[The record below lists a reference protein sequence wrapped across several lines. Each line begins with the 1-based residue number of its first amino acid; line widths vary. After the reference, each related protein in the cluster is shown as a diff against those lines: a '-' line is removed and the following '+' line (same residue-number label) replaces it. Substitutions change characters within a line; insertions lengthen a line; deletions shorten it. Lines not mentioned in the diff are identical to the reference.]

1 MEQLLSLLK
10 TIPEYA
16 AMVSSLQGG
25 ESVAVTGI
33 GQINRSHMI
42 AGLCRGLSRPMVV
55 LCQDDLAARAASGG
69 IEGLS
74 FGHRPHS
81 PRPGSDPLRRR
92 RGVQKL
98 GAEASAAAV

>member
-42 AGLCRGLSRPMVV
+42 AGLCRSINRPMVV
-55 LCQDDLAARAASGG
+55 LCQT
-69 IEGLS
+69 IW
-74 FGHRPHS
+74 
-81 PRPGSDPLRRR
+81 R
-92 RGVQKL
+92 RG
-98 GAEASAAAV
+98 GFRRN